1 MIRTK
6 QITVVCASVALLCI
20 LCAQAFATRSASP
33 NYATNSHEDMS
44 LYYYGYV
51 QCRPSYNEDG
61 KHAQAGYI
69 RYWRY
74 DLLGNTVNDTG
85 RLYTPY
91 GTDQTDSRLLTR
103 SHTYTDSIIPNP
115 HKTQFRYGFIWQPH
129 RDKSI
134 PWPLPYSI
142 GNVTK

>member
-20 LCAQAFATRSASP
+20 LCVQAFATRSASP

-74 DLLGNTVNDTG
+74 DLWAILSMTQVDSILPWH
-85 RLYTPY
+85 RPDRFSP
-91 GTDQTDSRLLTR
+91 TDQE
-103 SHTYTDSIIPNP
+103 SHL
-115 HKTQFRYGFIWQPH
+115 YGFN
-129 RDKSI
+129 
-134 PWPLPYSI
+134 YSESA
-142 GNVTK
+142 

>member
-51 QCRPSYNEDG
+51 QCQPSYNEDG

-91 GTDQTDSRLLTR
+91 GTVYSLWHRPDRFSPTDQE
-103 SHTYTDSIIPNP
+103 SHL
-115 HKTQFRYGFIWQPH
+115 YGFN
-129 RDKSI
+129 
-134 PWPLPYSI
+134 YSESA
-142 GNVTK
+142 

>member
-20 LCAQAFATRSASP
+20 LCAQAFAARSASP

-51 QCRPSYNEDG
+51 QCRPSYNDDG
-61 KHAQAGYI
+61 AHAQAGYI

-74 DLLGNTVNDTG
+74 DLLGNVVNDTG
-85 RLYTPY
+85 
-91 GTDQTDSRLLTR
+91 
-103 SHTYTDSIIPNP
+103 DSIPPMAPIR
-115 HKTQFRYGFIWQPH
+115 QI
-129 RDKSI
+129 
-134 PWPLPYSI
+134 L
-142 GNVTK
+142 VC

>member
-51 QCRPSYNEDG
+51 QCQPSYNEDG
-61 KHAQAGYI
+61 KHAQPAIYAIGGMTFWAI
-69 RYWRY
+69 
-74 DLLGNTVNDTG
+74 LSMTQV
-85 RLYTPY
+85 
-91 GTDQTDSRLLTR
+91 
-103 SHTYTDSIIPNP
+103 DSI
-115 HKTQFRYGFIWQPH
+115 
-129 RDKSI
+129 
-134 PWPLPYSI
+134 LPMAPTRQILAY
-142 GNVTK
+142 